1 MPVTRRYELLDW
13 AGKNDSFVI
22 EDDYDSELRYFGMP
36 VPALQGLEGG
46 KRVVYIGSFT
56 STLFPAVRISYMVL
70 PHDMISIYETMKMD
84 YDQTCSKTEQLT
96 LALFMQRG
104 FYGAN
109 LRKIRN
115 LYSHKLREAMDAIGE
130 YGGKDG
136 FASAENTRSGINIIL
151 RIDTGAEGGDEK
163 EAAGRLIDDAAG
175 LGIKVRSIP
184 QLSHDGL
191 IYLIFY
197 YNQIPAGEIKASVQK
212 MLSAFRETVRGN

>member
-1 MPVTRRYELLDW
+1 
-13 AGKNDSFVI
+13 
-22 EDDYDSELRYFGMP
+22 
-36 VPALQGLEGG
+36 
-46 KRVVYIGSFT
+46 
-56 STLFPAVRISYMVL
+56 
-70 PHDMISIYETMKMD
+70 
-84 YDQTCSKTEQLT
+84 
-96 LALFMQRG
+96 
-104 FYGAN
+104 
-109 LRKIRN
+109 
-115 LYSHKLREAMDAIGE
+115 MDAIGE

-163 EAAGRLIDDAAG
+163 ETAVRLIDDAVG
-175 LGIKVRSIP
+175 LGIKVRSVP